1 MTNLEIKEQAWN
13 RLWKG
18 QWFWKL
24 FGGGLLLQLCGQA
37 VQTVLAGILGR
48 LGVDDW
54 QDYMLAVKLNRVNP
68 GEPIPQFTR
77 EYVTQATLATGLEL
91 FLGWILAAI
100 AAYGVAVL
108 LVKCLKDEPEGWLG
122 AAFGGFRMP
131 WGLLG
136 LFFRYALIFV
146 GWMLP
151 AILAFGIISGVAIPA
166 CSAALK
172 ASSPVLASLVVT
184 FFVSLALLVFAGVFC
199 VPFYRYRFVWLVK
212 AEHPDWS
219 AGECLRATKQL
230 MEGHKMRSFRLDCA
244 YWKPIVGVM
253 LLGVTALGGFGA
265 AAALSWSSVGAT
277 VLAGLLA
284 AVLFM
289 LAICSA
295 VVLGQYIAVGQAFL
309 YRELSAPQE

>member
-1 MTNLEIKEQAWN
+1 MTNLELKEQAWN

-37 VQTVLAGILGR
+37 VQTVLAGVLGR

-54 QDYMLAVKLNRVNP
+54 QDFMEVVKLNRADP
-68 GEPIPQFTR
+68 GVPIPQLTG

-100 AAYGVAVL
+100 AAYGASVL
-108 LVKCLKDEPEGWLG
+108 LVRCLKDDPDGWLG

-136 LFFRYALIFV
+136 LLLRFVLITLC
-146 GWMLP
+146 WALP
-151 AILAFGIISGVAIPA
+151 AILFFGLISGLAIPL
-166 CSAALK
+166 CKSLVQ
-172 ASSPVLASLVVT
+172 SSPVMASLVAT
-184 FFVSLALLVFAGVFC
+184 FFASLALLVFGAVFC

-219 AGECLRATKQL
+219 AGACLRETKRL

-253 LLGVTALGGFGA
+253 LLFGAALGGFGA

-284 AVLFM
+284 AALLM
-289 LAICSA
+289 LALCSA